1 MADVT
6 NNIEVEGAI
15 AAFVHV
21 NDSDTEPVRTVLA
34 LTSKEDLTVTVD
46 ESSEDFNPAAER
58 RTRRIR
64 TNNTIDLELSTAVAS
79 DLEAL
84 SLLGLTDTD
93 GQVTFDSSDRK
104 ILASDDEYVEIA
116 YFGDEPDYS
125 AVDIEADSELL
136 HRFEDVE
143 IVSPEVDAS
152 ASPPMVSLTAWVE
165 GAFYVDYSSA

>member
-1 MADVT
+1 MADIT
-6 NNIEVEGAI
+6 TNIEVEGAV

-21 NDSDTEPVRTVLA
+21 DESGTDPVRTVCA
-34 LTSKEDLTVTVD
+34 LTSKEDLTITLD
-46 ESSEDFNPAAER
+46 EDNEDFNPAAER

-64 TNNTIDLELSTAVAS
+64 TNNTIDLEVSTAIAS

-84 SLLGLTDTD
+84 SLLGLVDSD

-104 ILASDDEYVEIA
+104 VLAENDEYLEIG

-125 AVDIEADSELL
+125 TVDMVADSELL

-143 IVSPEVDAS
+143 FVSPEVDPS

-165 GAFYVDYSSA
+165 GAFYVDYNPA